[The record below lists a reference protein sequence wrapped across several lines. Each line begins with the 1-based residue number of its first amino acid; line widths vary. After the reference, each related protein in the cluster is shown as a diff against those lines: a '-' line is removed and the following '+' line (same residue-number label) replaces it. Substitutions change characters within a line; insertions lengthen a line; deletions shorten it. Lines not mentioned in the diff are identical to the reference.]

1 MGGRAGGG
9 ASGGMGRG
17 SRQGSLARSLASVEN
32 SIRNASV
39 EHGAIIDENGN
50 IIWQG
55 SDQRD
60 GSVWIPHDL
69 EKDRIVTHNH
79 PLQGKNKGKDRVD
92 GGGSLSRNDLMLA
105 VRNNV
110 KEMRAVA
117 GNRVYSLKRPAKG
130 WGIDYGDYGR
140 GYMYKSG
147 NLVST
152 PSMKKIEN
160 AYRIAH
166 KNVEYRIDKYVKGSK
181 DRQTAQRRASTIRW
195 HLENKEF
202 AKITG
207 FSYTSFKIK

>member
-9 ASGGMGRG
+9 ASGGMGSA

-69 EKDRIVTHNH
+69 QKDRIVTHNH
-79 PLQGKNKGKDRVD
+79 PLQGKNKGRDRDD

-105 VRNNV
+105 VRDNA
-110 KEMRAVA
+110 KEFRAVA

-130 WGIDYGDYGR
+130 WGIDYGDSGR
-140 GYMYKSG
+140 GYTYKG
-147 NLVST
+147 GKLVST

-160 AYRIAH
+160 AYKIAR
-166 KNVEYRIDKYVKGSK
+166 KNVEYRLDKYVKGSK
-181 DRQTAQRRASTIRW
+181 DRRTAQSRANSIKW
-195 HLENKEF
+195 HLVNKEF
-202 AKITG
+202 AKATG
-207 FSYTSFKIK
+207 FSYTSKKVK